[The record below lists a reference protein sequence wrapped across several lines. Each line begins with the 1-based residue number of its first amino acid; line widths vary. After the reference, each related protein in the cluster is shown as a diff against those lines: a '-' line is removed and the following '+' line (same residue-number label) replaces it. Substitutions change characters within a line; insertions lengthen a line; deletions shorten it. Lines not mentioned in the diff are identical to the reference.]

1 MAKKNKTD
9 ETHML
14 ESIDSITSAEFFERV
29 AGIVNQ
35 ARNFVGRTADLTM
48 SITYFSIGYMI
59 VEREQCG
66 KARADYG
73 QGLIQDLSNFLT
85 ERFERGFSV
94 TNLKNARFFYKTYS
108 DRLQNEIGLN
118 DPEKGQKSSAQLP
131 KIQDDPIGQMISAQ
145 FDGHGMMEQAA
156 QFFKLGWSHY
166 TFLMRIENDDERRF
180 YEIEAERGGWSYEFL
195 KRQYHSS
202 LYERLALSKDKDE
215 IMRLA
220 REGQTV
226 EKSKDILKSPL
237 VLEFLGMAED
247 MTYSETELETAL
259 ISKLQD
265 FLLELGKGFLFD
277 ARQKRFTFDD
287 QSFFVDLVFYNRL
300 LQCFVL
306 IDLKTEELKHQDLG
320 QMQMYVNYF
329 DRFVK
334 KDSERP
340 TIGILLCKKKNDS
353 IVELTLP
360 QDAQI
365 YASEYS
371 LYLPDKE
378 ILQRKLA
385 EWGKEFEDERGTGDA
400 EIPTRNRKHN
410 SLPNKRE

>member
-1 MAKKNKTD
+1 M
-9 ETHML
+9 
-14 ESIDSITSAEFFERV
+14 
-29 AGIVNQ
+29 
-35 ARNFVGRTADLTM
+35 
-48 SITYFSIGYMI
+48 
-59 VEREQCG
+59 
-66 KARADYG
+66 
-73 QGLIQDLSNFLT
+73 T
-85 ERFERGFSV
+85 ERFKRGFSV

-108 DRLQNEIGLN
+108 DRLQIEFRL
-118 DPEKGQKSSAQLP
+118 DDFKKGQTFSAQFPEVRNRSIQQTLSAKLP
-131 KIQDDPIGQMISAQ
+131 TVSDAPIGQTVSDLFNGNDFI
-145 FDGHGMMEQAA
+145 GLAA
-156 QFFKLGWSHY
+156 RFFRLGWSHY
-166 TFLMRIENDDERRF
+166 TFLMRIENEDERRF
-180 YEIEAERGGWSYEFL
+180 YEIEAEREGWGYEFL

-202 LYERLALSKDKDE
+202 LYERLALSKDKE
-215 IMRLA
+215 GVMRLA

-226 EKSKDILKSPL
+226 ERSKDILKSPL
-237 VLEFLGMAED
+237 VLEFLGLAED
-247 MTYSETELETAL
+247 TTYSETELETAL
-259 ISKLQD
+259 ISKLHD
-265 FLLELGKGFLFD
+265 FLLELGRGFLFY

-306 IDLKTEELKHQDLG
+306 IDLKTDEVRHQDLG

-334 KDSERP
+334 EDFERP

-378 ILQRKLA
+378 VLHRKLA
-385 EWGKEFEDERGTGDA
+385 EWGQEFEDEQD
-400 EIPTRNRKHN
+400 
-410 SLPNKRE
+410 KRSKYKGWSHQ